1 MSAQRKLSALDRNTV
16 DFYKIAQEDILRFL
30 LEKGGSAG
38 IDEIRAELSSS
49 EVADKAIADLRKSGL
64 LIVNG
69 DRISLTDKGQLR
81 ALEVYRRHI
90 SIERVL
96 GKLLAGEKVH
106 EATHYLEHIK
116 DLRDEALK
124 YLLSRGIVLRLSEMK
139 KDFEA
144 RVLVVLETKPE
155 LVARLY
161 GVGVL
166 PGRKIRVLA
175 RGKGVYLVEVGS
187 EGRVV
192 ALDAELASKI
202 MIVSRT

>member
-1 MSAQRKLSALDRNTV
+1 MSARRKSSALDRNR
-16 DFYKIAQEDILRFL
+16 IAREDVLRFL
-30 LEKGGSAG
+30 LEEGGSAG
-38 IDEIRAELSSS
+38 IDEVRAELSSS
-49 EVADKAIADLRKSGL
+49 EVADEAIADLRGSGL

-69 DRISLTDKGQLR
+69 DRISLTDKGRLR

-90 SIERVL
+90 SIEGVL

-106 EATHYLEHIK
+106 EATHYLEHIE
-116 DLRDEALK
+116 DLRGEALK
-124 YLLSRGIVLRLSEMK
+124 CLLSRGVVLRLSEMEK
-139 KDFEA
+139 GFEA

-175 RGKGVYLVEVGS
+175 RGGGVYLVEVGS

-192 ALDAELASKI
+192 ALDADLAPKI
-202 MIVSRT
+202 MIIART

>member
-1 MSAQRKLSALDRNTV
+1 MSARRKSSALDRNR
-16 DFYKIAQEDILRFL
+16 IAREDVLRFL
-30 LEKGGSAG
+30 LEEGGSAG
-38 IDEIRAELSSS
+38 IDEVRAELSSS
-49 EVADKAIADLRKSGL
+49 EVADEAIADLRGSGL

-69 DRISLTDKGQLR
+69 DRISLTDKGRLR

-90 SIERVL
+90 SIEGVL

-106 EATHYLEHIK
+106 EATHYLEHIE
-116 DLRDEALK
+116 DLRGEALK
-124 YLLSRGIVLRLSEMK
+124 YLLSRGVVLRLSEMEK
-139 KDFEA
+139 GFEA

-175 RGKGVYLVEVGS
+175 RGGGVYLVEVGS

-192 ALDAELASKI
+192 ALDADLAPKI
-202 MIVSRT
+202 MIIART